1 MTPEHWNVVISVA
14 TLAVLLAAAIA
25 ALVQLGHI
33 RASNEL
39 NTFSEAFELWYSAP
53 VQDGL
58 AFINHG
64 LEAKMQDPQFRHEL
78 DTAGPVDRGRHPELH
93 VVDFIDNFAI
103 YIVVGKM
110 REDMIMH
117 AAAQLIEHFWRI
129 LSPTIA
135 IMRRQRGQ
143 QLYVSFEYL
152 AYRARLWNA
161 RYPNGY
167 VPKGFNRL
175 PNPDVWRDAD
185 ERADSSARSTAG

>member
-1 MTPEHWNVVISVA
+1 MSLEQLSVVTSIL
-14 TLAVLLAAAIA
+14 TLAVLFAAAIA

-53 VQDGL
+53 VQGGL
-58 AFINHG
+58 TFINRE
-64 LEAKMQDPQFRHEL
+64 LATKMLDPAFRSEL
-78 DTAGPVDRGRHPELH
+78 DTAGPVDRARHPELH
-93 VVDFIDNFAI
+93 VIDFIDNFAI

-117 AAAQLIEHFWRI
+117 AAAQLIEYFWRE

-143 QLYVSFEYL
+143 QLYISFEYL
-152 AYRARLWNA
+152 AHRARLWNA

-167 VPKGFNRL
+167 TPKGFARL
-175 PNPDVWRDAD
+175 PNPDVWKDD
-185 ERADSSARSTAG
+185 KRAGAPMDPTAP

>member
-53 VQDGL
+53 VQLGL
-58 AFINHG
+58 AFINRE
-64 LEAKMQDPQFRHEL
+64 LSAKMQEPEFRREL
-78 DTAGPVDRGRHPELH
+78 ETAGPVDRSRHPELH
-93 VVDFIDNFAI
+93 VIDFIDNFAI

-129 LSPTIA
+129 LGPTIA
-135 IMRRQRGQ
+135 IMRRKRGQ

-152 AYRARLWNA
+152 AYRASLWNA

-167 VPKGFNRL
+167 TPQGFTRL

-185 ERADSSARSTAG
+185 MRADAPAKPTPP